1 MTYLLRFLPY
11 YVTHSMNLQARQ
23 AQRNRTDLYRIPCGA
38 IYCALLDLPMYTFVG
53 TISEA

>member
-1 MTYLLRFLPY
+1 
-11 YVTHSMNLQARQ
+11 MNLQARQ
-23 AQRNRTDLYRIPCGA
+23 AQRNRTDIYRIPCGA